1 MNAAENFENP
11 GTEYAIVTGCARA
24 NFRRRNGLPFAREH
38 GLKNDRLRQFTGGG
52 AMHKRQVISI
62 VGAWVLA
69 AMLVATALAQG
80 TGRLNGEVL
89 DKDGKPFADQTLTF
103 KNPETGQ
110 LYTEKTDKN
119 GKFVQLGMKG
129 GIYIVTFPAINYT
142 EKFQVLDGQENA
154 YKLDMKALA
163 AATLA
168 AHPEDAKKKEE
179 SEDKFKQMKQHFD
192 AGVAALAAANDV
204 RTQLKTAATD
214 QKASL
219 QAQRTTDCTTAATE
233 FSQAVQNTGEKE
245 INNRAMILGNLG
257 SANECAGKYQ
267 DAADAFQK
275 AIDTKPVAGYYIGL
289 ATNLANVGAAATDPK
304 DGAAK
309 FTDASAAC
317 DKATGLDPAAGAT
330 CWKNLGIVLSN
341 KGRMKEA
348 ITPLQKAS
356 QADPKD
362 QITWYMLG
370 SALTATIDTKQEGDK
385 MTYIIPPGTAE
396 AYQKCIDTGA
406 DNATGKL
413 CKDAL
418 DGLNAMSGGQDTSVG
433 KKKKK

>member
-1 MNAAENFENP
+1 VA
-11 GTEYAIVTGCARA
+11 GCARA
-24 NFRRRNGLPFAREH
+24 NFRRRHGLPFAQEH
-38 GLKNDRLRQFTGGG
+38 DLKADRLRQFTGGG
-52 AMHKRQVISI
+52 TMHMRKVIS
-62 VGAWVLA
+62 VLGAWVLA
-69 AMLVATALAQG
+69 AMLAATALAQG

-89 DKDGKPFADQTLTF
+89 DQNGKPYADQTLTI
-103 KNPETGQ
+103 KLPETGQ
-110 LYTEKTDKN
+110 TYTVKTDKS
-119 GKFVQLGMKG
+119 GKFVQLGMRT
-129 GIYIVTFPAINYT
+129 GIYVITLVSLNYS
-142 EKFQVLDGQENA
+142 EKFQVTDGQENN
-154 YKLDMKALA
+154 YKLDLKQLA
-163 AATLA
+163 AATAA
-168 AHPEDAKKKEE
+168 AHPEEAKKKEE
-179 SEDKFKQMKQHFD
+179 TEDKFKMMKQHFD
-192 AGVAALAAANDV
+192 AGVAALAAGNDI
-204 RTQLKTAATD
+204 RAQLKTAPTD

-219 QAQRTTDCTTAATE
+219 QAQRVTDCTTAATE
-233 FSQAVQNTGEKE
+233 FGQAVQNLGEKE
-245 INNRAMILGNLG
+245 VNNRAMILGNLG

-275 AIDTKPVAGYYIGL
+275 AIDTKPVGGYYIGL
-289 ATNLANVGAAATDPK
+289 ATNLANVGAATTDPK
-304 DGAAK
+304 DADAK
-309 FTDASAAC
+309 FADASAAC
-317 DKATGLDPAAGAT
+317 DKAIALDPASGAT

-348 ITPLQKAS
+348 VTPLQKAS

-396 AYQKCIDTGA
+396 AYQKCIDAGA

>member
-1 MNAAENFENP
+1 
-11 GTEYAIVTGCARA
+11 
-24 NFRRRNGLPFAREH
+24 
-38 GLKNDRLRQFTGGG
+38 
-52 AMHKRQVISI
+52 MHMRKVISI
-62 VGAWVLA
+62 LGAWVLL
-69 AMLVATALAQG
+69 AMLAATALAQG
-80 TGRLNGEVL
+80 TGRLNGEIL
-89 DKDGKPFADQTLTF
+89 DKDGKPFADQAITI
-103 KNPETGQ
+103 KNPDTGQ
-110 LYTEKTDKN
+110 VYNLKTDKN
-119 GKFVQLGMKG
+119 GKFIQLGMRS
-129 GIYIVTFPAINYT
+129 GIYVITLVSLNYS
-142 EKFQVLDGQENA
+142 EKYQVQDGQENN
-154 YKLDMKALA
+154 YKLDLKQVA
-163 AATLA
+163 ASSAA
-168 AHPEDAKKKEE
+168 AHPDEAKKKEE
-179 SEDKFKQMKQHFD
+179 TEDKFKMMKQHFD
-192 AGVAALAAANDV
+192 AGVAALAAGND
-204 RTQLKTAATD
+204 LKAQIKSAPAD

-219 QAQRTTDCTTAATE
+219 QAQRVTDCTTAATE
-233 FSQAVQNTGEKE
+233 FGQAVQNLGEKE
-245 INNRAMILGNLG
+245 VNNRAMILGNLG

-275 AIDTKPVAGYYIGL
+275 AIDTKPVGGYYVGL
-289 ATNLANVGAAATDPK
+289 ATNLANAGAASTDAK
-304 DGAAK
+304 DSEAK

-317 DKATGLDPAAGAT
+317 DKATALDPASGAT

-348 ITPLQKAS
+348 VAPLQKAA

-370 SALTATIDTKQEGDK
+370 SALTATIDTKQEGEK

>member
-1 MNAAENFENP
+1 M
-11 GTEYAIVTGCARA
+11 
-24 NFRRRNGLPFAREH
+24 RR
-38 GLKNDRLRQFTGGG
+38 
-52 AMHKRQVISI
+52 VISI
-62 VGAWVLA
+62 LGAWVLV
-69 AMLVATALAQG
+69 AMLAATALAQG
-80 TGRLNGEVL
+80 TGRLNGEIL
-89 DKDGKPFADQTLTF
+89 DQNGKPFADQTVTIKL
-103 KNPETGQ
+103 PDTGQ
-110 LYTEKTDKN
+110 TYTVKTDKN
-119 GKFVQLGMKG
+119 GKFVQLGMRT
-129 GIYIVTFPAINYT
+129 GIYVITLVSVNYS
-142 EKFQVLDGQENA
+142 EKFQVTDGQENN
-154 YKLDMKALA
+154 YKLDLKQLA
-163 AATLA
+163 AATAA
-168 AHPEDAKKKEE
+168 AHPEEAKKKEE
-179 SEDKFKQMKQHFD
+179 TEDKFKMMKQHFD
-192 AGVAALAAANDV
+192 AGVAALGAANDL
-204 RTQLKTAATD
+204 RTQLKTAAAD

-219 QAQRTTDCTTAATE
+219 QAQRTTDCTTAASE
-233 FSQAVQNTGEKE
+233 FSQAVQNTGDKE
-245 INNRAMILGNLG
+245 VNNRAMILGNLG

-289 ATNLANVGAAATDPK
+289 ATNLANVGAASTDPK

-317 DKATGLDPAAGAT
+317 DKVTALDPASGAT

-370 SALTATIDTKQEGDK
+370 SALTATIDTKQEGEK
-385 MTYIIPPGTAE
+385 MTYIIAPGTAE